1 MRCIILTLGELGLKL
16 VHQCSMWLFVI
27 FVNCHCKFPLY
38 FCVYCLS
45 KFRKSRLP
53 LRPSKLSMCRTMVIS
68 SKLCMLC
75 IILPVGKMFKRFS
88 LLPGI
93 SSHNHCAIVKQAQ
106 SRR

>member
-16 VHQCSMWLFVI
+16 VHHCPMWLFVI
-27 FVNCHCKFPLY
+27 HVNCHCKFPLN
-38 FCVYCLS
+38 FGVFGLS
-45 KFRKSRLP
+45 KFRKPRLP

-93 SSHNHCAIVKQAQ
+93 SSHNHCVIEKQAQ